1 MFMAHFSLSRDHLE
15 ALVSVSMIS
24 AGVLL
29 LKLGGYGLL
38 CVLPVLGKLVFVF
51 SIIWTVLS
59 LVDGLFIT
67 LFCIWHSSAAYSTE

>member
-1 MFMAHFSLSRDHLE
+1 
-15 ALVSVSMIS
+15 MIL
-24 AGVLL
+24 AGVL

-51 SIIWTVLS
+51 NIIWTVLS

-67 LFCIWHSSAAYSTE
+67 LFCIWHCLL